1 MPPESSDVQPIRL
14 AEAVRSSLWIIIAT
28 SLIGLAV
35 GVALSAQ
42 IVERSTATT
51 KILINPLDAN
61 PFDTSTRGQQL
72 VNLETEA
79 QALRSTAVATIA
91 REKMGT
97 DLTEEELLSELKVG
111 VPPNTQ
117 ILEVSYTA
125 GRAADAL
132 EGSQAFADSYLE
144 YRTARAQARID
155 EQTERLDASIDASLE
170 QLDTLSTRIAGLP
183 PASVDARVLQSEI
196 DATTDELATA
206 RAQRTELSSTPLDP
220 GSAVQ
225 PAALDATGPITPKR
239 LLPLAGLVFGMLAGL
254 AIALLR
260 SRADHRVR
268 APSDVLDMGIPVLGT
283 VAWGDAT
290 SSGGRGGDAPT
301 DDEYRKIRVA
311 ILALERRRPF
321 TLVVAPAAGGAAGP
335 ISTVDLCTSL
345 ARSGLDTVVV
355 DATSNGS
362 GPSRVLDP
370 GNDVGLAE
378 VLLGD
383 AVLTEALSPV
393 APLLWVLPPGE
404 AIDSVAD
411 LFVGDEMSRLLDAA
425 KDHCDIVVVAADSLQ
440 QGVAQSLADLADA
453 VVVEVEQ
460 DATTRPELDRVARSL
475 NLLSS
480 SFLGAVFLGR
490 DAARRTQSFR
500 PQITVNQR
508 QLPAGPMGALG
519 GSDAGDAAADRSA
532 IGDDLGPIES
542 GPAPSRGRSPR
553 ESDEIDVDA
562 EIEDVDDPRDDDERD
577 RATTSS
583 GDRDRAEST
592 SAAGSTSAT
601 STRDRGGRG
610 RSEQEQSSG
619 ERSSSEDRKD
629 RPTATTAKRRS
640 SKLARSSDD
649 ELSGESTTGQ

>member
-1 MPPESSDVQPIRL
+1 LRRAPVCSECRPTPEDLSVPVESSDVQPIRL

-28 SLIGLAV
+28 SLVGLAV
-35 GVALSAQ
+35 GLALSAQ
-42 IVERSTATT
+42 IDERSTATT

-91 REKMGT
+91 REKMDT
-97 DLTEEELLSELKVG
+97 DLTEEELLSQLKVG

-125 GRAADAL
+125 GQAATAV

-144 YRTARAQARID
+144 YREARAKARID
-155 EQTERLDASIDASLE
+155 EQVERIDASIEASLE
-170 QLDTLSTRIAGLP
+170 QLDQLSARLADLP
-183 PASVDARVLQSEI
+183 AASVDARVLQSEI

-206 RAQRTELSSTPLDP
+206 RAQRTELNSTPLDP
-220 GSAVQ
+220 GSPVQ
-225 PAALDATGPITPKR
+225 PASLDGTGPITPKR
-239 LLPLAGLVFGMLAGL
+239 LLPLAGLVVGVLAGL

-283 VAWGDAT
+283 VAWSDSGT
-290 SSGGRGGDAPT
+290 SGRGDDAPT

-321 TLVVAPAAGGAAGP
+321 TLVIAPAAGGAAGP
-335 ISTVDLCTSL
+335 LSTVDLCTSL

-355 DATSNGS
+355 DATSHGS

-383 AVLTEALSPV
+383 AVLTDALSPV

-404 AIDSVAD
+404 AIGSVAD

-425 KDHCDIVVVAADSLQ
+425 KDHCDVVVVAADSLQ

-460 DATTRPELDRVARSL
+460 DGTTRPELDRVARSL

-508 QLPAGPMGALG
+508 QLPAGPMGALT
-519 GSDAGDAAADRSA
+519 GS
-532 IGDDLGPIES
+532 GDD
-542 GPAPSRGRSPR
+542 
-553 ESDEIDVDA
+553 
-562 EIEDVDDPRDDDERD
+562 
-577 RATTSS
+577 
-583 GDRDRAEST
+583 
-592 SAAGSTSAT
+592 
-601 STRDRGGRG
+601 
-610 RSEQEQSSG
+610 
-619 ERSSSEDRKD
+619 
-629 RPTATTAKRRS
+629 
-640 SKLARSSDD
+640 
-649 ELSGESTTGQ
+649 GESTTDVDDDDDRGPIEAGPASGRADRDEHQDEDEDTASPETPQRSGRDVPARGRSARERATAEERGDRSSAATAKRGRSKVSDDRDDGDEREMSDESTTGGQ

>member
-1 MPPESSDVQPIRL
+1 MPVESSDVQPIRL

-28 SLIGLAV
+28 SLVGLAI
-35 GVALSAQ
+35 GFALSAQ

-91 REKMGT
+91 REKMDT
-97 DLTEEELLSELKVG
+97 DLSEEELLSELKVG

-125 GRAADAL
+125 GQAATAL

-144 YRTARAQARID
+144 YRTSRAQARID
-155 EQTERLDASIDASLE
+155 EQTERLDASIEASLE
-170 QLDTLSTRIAGLP
+170 QLDQLSARVADLP
-183 PASVDARVLQSEI
+183 ANSVDARVLQSEI

-206 RAQRTELSSTPLDP
+206 RAQRTELNSTPLDP
-220 GSAVQ
+220 GSPVQ
-225 PAALDATGPITPKR
+225 PASLDGTGPITPKR
-239 LLPLAGLVFGMLAGL
+239 LLPLAGLVLGVLAGL

-283 VAWGDAT
+283 VAWSDSS

-321 TLVVAPAAGGAAGP
+321 TLVIAPAAGGAAGP
-335 ISTVDLCTSL
+335 LSTVDLCTSL

-355 DATSNGS
+355 DATSHGS

-383 AVLTEALSPV
+383 AVLTDALSPV

-404 AIDSVAD
+404 AIGSVAD

-425 KDHCDIVVVAADSLQ
+425 KDHCDVVVVAADSLQ

-460 DATTRPELDRVARSL
+460 DGTTRPELDRVARSL

-519 GSDAGDAAADRSA
+519 GSGDEDDSSASEDPDDRGPIAAGPATSRARDDEDGDEPDDTTPSGASDVAGASGKNGTSVSTATAQRSDRS
-532 IGDDLGPIES
+532 GSD
-542 GPAPSRGRSPR
+542 RS
-553 ESDEIDVDA
+553 
-562 EIEDVDDPRDDDERD
+562 
-577 RATTSS
+577 
-583 GDRDRAEST
+583 
-592 SAAGSTSAT
+592 
-601 STRDRGGRG
+601 GRG
-610 RSEQEQSSG
+610 RSSR
-619 ERSSSEDRKD
+619 ERDSSEDRAERSAASTKRGRAKAAED
-629 RPTATTAKRRS
+629 RDDGDDRET
-640 SKLARSSDD
+640 SD
-649 ELSGESTTGQ
+649 ESTTGGQ